1 MSSDI
6 FTNFLLTNV
15 TVLLIQPANQ
25 GIVQNMKRYYGRDF
39 VNSFMHCI
47 GTRKILQSQSSKD
60 AILSDVH
67 A

>member
-15 TVLLIQPANQ
+15 PVLLIQPANQ
-25 GIVQNMKRYYGRDF
+25 GIVQNMKHYGRDF
-39 VNSFMHCI
+39 MKSLMHCI